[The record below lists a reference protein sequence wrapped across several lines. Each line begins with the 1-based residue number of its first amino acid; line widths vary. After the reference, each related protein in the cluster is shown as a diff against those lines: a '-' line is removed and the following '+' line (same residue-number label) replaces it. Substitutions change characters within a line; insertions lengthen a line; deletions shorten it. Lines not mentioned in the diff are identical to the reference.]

1 MESIFIK
8 QGIVIR
14 VLLEKWRN
22 YGIIDEKMPD
32 LGRNDLQR
40 NAGEKKMKKI
50 LDLITAEIT
59 QAFVDCGYDA
69 KYGKVTLS
77 NRPDL
82 CEYQCNGAM
91 AAAKEYKKAP
101 FMIAD
106 EVAAKLAEA
115 SMFSM
120 AESVKP
126 GFLNLKLDETFLASY
141 VADMQADEGRFG
153 CEKAEN
159 PKTIMID
166 YGGPNVAKPLHVGHL
181 RSAIIGES
189 IKRIG
194 KFVGHKVIGDVHL
207 GDWGLQMG
215 LIITELKLRQPEL
228 VYFDENFEGEY
239 PKEAPFTISELEEIY
254 PTASKKSKE
263 DEAYKE
269 AAMQATYELQN
280 GRKGYQAL
288 LSHILNVSV
297 TDLKKNYENLNVSF
311 ELWKGESDA
320 QPYIPAMV
328 QKMKDDGFAYVS
340 DGALVVDVKE
350 DTDTKEIPPC
360 MILKSDGA
368 SLYNTT
374 DLATIVWR
382 EEDYDPD
389 EIIYVV
395 DKRQELHFVQ
405 VFRCARKTGLVKPET
420 ELKFL
425 GFGTMNGKDGK
436 PFKTRD
442 GGVMRLEYLVSEID
456 NEMLK
461 KITENQKSKE
471 NLGISEEEAKET
483 AKTVALAAIK
493 YGDLSNQASKDYIF
507 DIDRFTSFEGN
518 TGPYILYTIV
528 RIKSILHKYHD
539 LGKSA
544 EGAVITSAH
553 SESEKN
559 LMLELAKFN
568 AVIESAFADT
578 APHKIC
584 SYIYDLANAFNS
596 FYHETKIMS
605 EEDETVQ
612 KSYIRLLELT
622 KSVLETSINLL
633 GFSAPERM

>member
-1 MESIFIK
+1 MVCLWYNVIQVVKK
-8 QGIVIR
+8 QF
-14 VLLEKWRN
+14 E
-22 YGIIDEKMPD
+22 
-32 LGRNDLQR
+32 R
-40 NAGEKKMKKI
+40 NAGEKNMKKI
-50 LDLITAEIT
+50 LDLITGEVT

-106 EVAAKLAEA
+106 EVAEKLSGNA
-115 SMFSM
+115 MFSM
-120 AESVKP
+120 VESVKP
-126 GFLNLKLDETFLASY
+126 GFLNLKLDEAYLADY
-141 VADMQADEGRFG
+141 VAKMQADEGRYG
-153 CEKAEN
+153 CEKTKE

-194 KFVGHKVIGDVHL
+194 RFMGHTVIGDVHL
-207 GDWGLQMG
+207 GDWGFQMG
-215 LIITELKLRQPEL
+215 LIITELRERKPDL
-228 VYFDENFEGEY
+228 VYFAENYTGEY
-239 PKEAPFTISELEEIY
+239 PEEAPFTISELEEIY
-254 PTASKKSKE
+254 PTASGKSKE
-263 DEAYKE
+263 DAAYKE
-269 AAMQATYELQN
+269 AAMQATYELQH
-280 GRKGYQAL
+280 GRRGYQAL

-297 TDLKKNYENLNVSF
+297 TDLKRNYKNLNVSF
-311 ELWKGESDA
+311 DLWKGESDA
-320 QPYIPAMV
+320 QPYIPDMV
-328 QKMKDDGFAYVS
+328 QKMKDDGFAYIS

-382 EEDYDPD
+382 MKDYHPD
-389 EIIYVV
+389 ELIYVV
-395 DKRQELHFVQ
+395 DKRQELYFTQ

-420 ELKFL
+420 GLKFL

-436 PFKTRD
+436 PFKTRE
-442 GGVMRLEYLVSEID
+442 GGVMRLQYLLESVNE
-456 NEMLK
+456 EMLK
-461 KITENQKSKE
+461 KITENQKAKE
-471 NLGISEEEAKET
+471 NLEISEEEAKET
-483 AKTVALAAIK
+483 AKMIALAAIK

-528 RIKSILHKYHD
+528 RIKSILNKYHSM
-539 LGKSA
+539 GKDES
-544 EGAVITSAH
+544 GAVIEAAH
-553 SESEKN
+553 SASEKN
-559 LMLELAKFN
+559 LMLALSGFGAMMEN
-568 AVIESAFADT
+568 AYEET

-584 SYIYDLANAFNS
+584 SYIYELANAFNS

-605 EEDETVQ
+605 EENEQIQ

-622 KSVLETSINLL
+622 KSVLETCIDLL
-633 GFSAPERM
+633 GFQAPERM